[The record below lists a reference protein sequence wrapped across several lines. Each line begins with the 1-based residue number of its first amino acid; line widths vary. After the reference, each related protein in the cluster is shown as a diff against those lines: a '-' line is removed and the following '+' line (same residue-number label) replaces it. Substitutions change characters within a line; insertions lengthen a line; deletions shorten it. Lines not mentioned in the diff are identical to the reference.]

1 MWGNGDIITMFLTL
15 DVDDNDNSGQWS
27 QIGKEPTDFEA
38 FWIDR
43 SMTAHLLKYH
53 NQ

>member
-38 FWIDR
+38 FEL
-43 SMTAHLLKYH
+43 TAQLLKYH
-53 NQ
+53 NH